1 MRNGETVEIEIDTGK
16 RLLLNLKQLVSRM
29 KMVIEQFIML

>member
-16 RLLLNLKQLVSRM
+16 HIKLETISEPDE
-29 KMVIEQFIML
+29 MVIEQFIML